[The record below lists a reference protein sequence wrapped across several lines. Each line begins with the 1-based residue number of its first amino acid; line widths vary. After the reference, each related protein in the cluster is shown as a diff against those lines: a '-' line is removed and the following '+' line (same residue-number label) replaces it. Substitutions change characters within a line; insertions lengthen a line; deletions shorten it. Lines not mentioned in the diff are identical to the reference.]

1 MVSQKSLINM
11 YVTYSQSK
19 YLIVTA
25 IAIRNLGLERLFEDI
40 VLISHKTEMFS
51 LQTENYF

>member
-1 MVSQKSLINM
+1 M